1 MLLHFVPAPTDG
13 MQTDF
18 YEDRLKVYLEA
29 LWEASI
35 AEKQPVDGFLYKP
48 CGYKS
53 GNALPKA
60 DESFRPFGRF
70 ERWGGEKDGH
80 AWFYKRLEIP
90 DAMRGKDLELRIET
104 QVDGWDAVNPQF
116 IVYLDGALVQGLD
129 TNHREIFLDNAKASY
144 ELYVYAYVGS
154 LYARHLEFNATLYRY
169 NDELRRLYYSI
180 TVPYEITLY
189 LDPNE
194 KTYTDIKTILE
205 HALTMIDLRMP
216 RSESCMASVRAA
228 QGYLDKAFA
237 GLRGSE
243 VTALCIGH
251 THIDVAWLW
260 TLAQTREKVLRSF
273 STVLTLMKRYPE
285 YKFMSSQAQLYKYL
299 NEESPELY
307 AEVREMVRQGRWE
320 VEGAMWV
327 EADCNL
333 SSGESLVRQILYGK
347 RFFMQEFGVDCKVL
361 WLPDVFG
368 YSAALPQILQ
378 KSGVDTFV
386 TSKIG
391 WNETNQMPY
400 DMFWWQGIDGTEIFT
415 FFMTAQDKNRG
426 VKPACNV
433 TYNAKLNP
441 SQLQGAYDRFQ
452 QKELSDE
459 VLITFGYGDGGGG
472 PTRKDLEYYDVL
484 KKGLPGVPKAKME
497 FAGSMLARARQ
508 HALENPKTPRWQ
520 GELYLEYHRGTYTS
534 QAKNKRYN
542 RKSEFLYEKAE
553 TLGVLANLLCGS
565 AYPRRTLHDGWE
577 TILLNQFHD
586 IIPGSSIH
594 EVYEVSHAQYE
605 KLLHA
610 GGKMVSAALDVI
622 AGSVQ
627 TDGGLLVFNPNSFAA
642 SGTVQAN
649 GETVYVEHIPAKGYR
664 VVPKGTVRGAV
675 AVGERDIEN
684 DFFRLELDES
694 GALTRIFDKRCTRE
708 VLQNGARGNVMTAY
722 TDIPRDYDNWE
733 ISNYYQEQPW
743 ELAENAEITPIFDG
757 ARAGL
762 RIVKRFLNSTIVQKL
777 WLYDDLARIDF
788 DTEIDWQEHHLVLKT
803 AFPVAINADKA
814 TYDIQFGT
822 VERPAHSNTSWDA
835 ARFEVC
841 AHKFADF
848 SEYGYG
854 VSLLNDCKYGH
865 DIHNGVMRLTL
876 LKCGTYPD
884 EQADIGH
891 HEFTY
896 SLYPHAGDFREAGT
910 VQQAYLLNQP
920 LCAVSVGAQ
929 QGVLPDA
936 YSLLETDREN
946 VIIETAKFA
955 EDSDA
960 VIVRLYEAY
969 NARTDVTLTA
979 GFDFKRAMLCDLME
993 NEVQALEADGRT
1005 VKLPVLP
1012 YEILTVKFEL

>member
-1 MLLHFVPAPTDG
+1 

-18 YEDRLKVYLEA
+18 YEDRLKVYLET
-29 LWEASI
+29 LWDAAVE
-35 AEKQPVDGFLYKP
+35 EKRPLEGFLYKP
-48 CGYKS
+48 CGYKQ
-53 GNALPKA
+53 GNALPQV

-70 ERWGGEKDGH
+70 ERWGGGKDEH
-80 AWFYKRLEIP
+80 AWFYKHLEIP
-90 DAMRGKDLELRIET
+90 EDLRRQNLELRVET

-116 IVYLDGALVQGLD
+116 IVYLDGELVQGLD
-129 TNHREIFLDNAKASY
+129 TNHRDIFLDNAKASY
-144 ELYVYAYVGS
+144 DLYIYGYVGS
-154 LYARHLEFNATLYRY
+154 LFSRHLEFNATLYLY
-169 NDELRRLYYSI
+169 NDELRRLYYSLA
-180 TVPYEITLY
+180 VPYEITLY

-194 KTYTDIKTILE
+194 KAYVDIKTILE
-205 HALTMIDLRMP
+205 RALKMIDLRVP
-216 RSESCMASVRAA
+216 RSQACLESVRAA
-228 QGYLDKAFA
+228 QSYLDEAFA
-237 GLRGSE
+237 AQRGSE

-299 NEESPELY
+299 KEESPELY
-307 AEVREMVRQGRWE
+307 EEVREMVRQGRWE

-400 DMFWWQGIDGTEIFT
+400 DMFWWQGIDGTDVFT
-415 FFMTAQDKNRG
+415 FFMTAQDKHRG
-426 VKPACNV
+426 IEPACNV

-472 PTRKDLEYYDVL
+472 PTRKDLEYYNIL
-484 KKGLPGVPKAKME
+484 KKGLPAVPKAKME
-497 FAGSMLARARQ
+497 FAGNMLARARAR
-508 HALENPKTPRWQ
+508 ALENAKTPRWQ

-553 TLGVLANLLCGS
+553 TLGVLADLLCGG
-565 AYPRRTLHDGWE
+565 AYPRKILHDGWE

-605 KLLHA
+605 ALLEKGTA
-610 GGKMVSAALDVI
+610 AADASLSAI
-622 AGSVQ
+622 ASSIQ
-627 TDGGLLVFNPNSFAA
+627 TDGGLLVYNPNSFAA
-642 SGTVQAN
+642 SGTVLSE
-649 GETVYVEHIPAKGYR
+649 GETVYVENIPAKGYR
-664 VVPKGTVRGAV
+664 VVPKGEVRGAV
-675 AVGERDIEN
+675 AVGTRDVEN
-684 DFFRLELDES
+684 DFFRLELDDS
-694 GALTRIFDKRCTRE
+694 GALTRIFDKRCRRE
-708 VLQNGARGNVMTAY
+708 VLKAGERGNVMTAY
-722 TDIPRDYDNWE
+722 TDYPRDYDNWE
-733 ISNYYQEQPW
+733 ISNYYQEQSW
-743 ELAENAEITPIFDG
+743 ELSDNAEITPIFDG
-757 ARAGL
+757 ARAGFQ
-762 RIVKRFLNSTIVQKL
+762 IVKRFLSSTITQKL

-788 DTEIDWQEHHLVLKT
+788 DTEIDWHEHHLVLKT
-803 AFPVAINADKA
+803 AFPVEINADKA

-822 VERPAHSNTSWDA
+822 VERPAHTNTSWDA

-841 AHKFADF
+841 AHKFVDF

-865 DIHNGVMRLTL
+865 DIHNGVMRLTM

-891 HEFTY
+891 HAFTY
-896 SLYPHAGDFREAGT
+896 ALYPHAGDFRAAGT

-920 LCAVSVGAQ
+920 LCAVSLEAQ
-929 QGVLPDA
+929 QGVLPEA
-936 YSLLETDREN
+936 YSLFTLHNEN
-946 VIIETAKFA
+946 VFMETVKLA

-960 VIVRLYEAY
+960 ILVRVYEAY
-969 NARTDVTLTA
+969 NAHATMWLTA
-979 GFDFKRAMLCDLME
+979 GFDFKRAVLCDLME
-993 NEVQALEADGRT
+993 NEVQPLENDGRNVT
-1005 VKLPVLP
+1005 LPIKP
-1012 YEILTVKFEL
+1012 YEILTIKFER